1 VKNSYIENM
10 TAAQQAAIQRLNP
23 QSGASVGI
31 AMQMGLA
38 HNARNQAPAPEAEI
52 DEDGVRALPQDRL
65 DSQIAQ
71 HNKLIDKIKADA
83 SGRDLTP
90 REESR
95 LSDLQESLVVFSAE
109 DERRRQP
116 AGRKTMI
123 DVRGSV
129 AFPDA
134 ASKGAKAASPAAA
147 ARSGVIFNAGTRDFS
162 AHLFGAA
169 PRADANEIDSYF
181 NALATRTFDPRMA
194 TATEGIGVDGGFAV
208 PQVWY
213 RGVIDQAM
221 QASEFAQRCRVFPAE
236 SNNLTIPMLDTRNRQ
251 NGVAGLIARW
261 SAEAEQQTPQVMKW
275 TAREMKLKKTFI
287 LSEASSELVEDGI
300 NYAQQLTEGM
310 SLATAQALDAAI
322 LYGTGVGMP
331 LGIINSPG
339 ALEIPKESG
348 QIADTLT
355 WGNLVAMYARL
366 SPACQKR
373 ATWFVTPDALPQLM
387 AIKVPGTDA
396 PALLSGGF
404 NDAGA
409 GAPAMSIF
417 GRPVVVTEIA
427 AQIGDKGDIVFA
439 DMSQYALLVKNGARM
454 ENSIGPGFDRDVVQF
469 RMIMRVD
476 GTPLWPTAITPYN
489 GGATQTWATYLA
501 ERA

>member
-1 VKNSYIENM
+1 M

-23 QSGASVGI
+23 QSTSSIGV
-31 AMQMGLA
+31 AMQLVAA
-38 HNARNQAPAPEAEI
+38 HNARNQVPAQDTEI
-52 DEDGVRALPQDRL
+52 DEDGVRALPQDRI
-65 DSQIAQ
+65 DSSISQ
-71 HNKLIDKIKADA
+71 HNTLIEKIKADA
-83 SGRDLTP
+83 SGRELTS

-95 LSDLQESLVVFSAE
+95 LSDLQESLTVFNAE

-116 AGRKTMI
+116 NGRKTSV

-129 AFPDA
+129 AFPDKPQGSQASA
-134 ASKGAKAASPAAA
+134 AGA

-162 AHLFGAA
+162 ARLFGAA
-169 PRADANEIDSYF
+169 PRADAGAINDYF

-194 TATEGIGVDGGFAV
+194 TGTEGVGVDGGFAV
-208 PQVWY
+208 PQIWY
-213 RGVIDQAM
+213 RGAIDQAL
-221 QASEFAQRCRVFPAE
+221 QVSEFAQRCRIFPAE

-261 SAEAEQQTPQVMKW
+261 SAEAEQQQPQVMKW
-275 TAREMKLKKTFI
+275 TAREMKLKKTFV

-310 SLATAQALDAAI
+310 SLATAQTLDAAI

-331 LGIINSPG
+331 LGIINSQG
-339 ALEIPKESG
+339 AIAIAKETD
-348 QIADTLT
+348 QAADTLM
-355 WGNLVAMYARL
+355 WANLVAMYARL

-373 ATWFVTPDALPQLM
+373 AVWFVTPDALPQLM
-387 AIKVPGTDA
+387 SIRVPGTDA
-396 PALLSGGF
+396 PALLSGGT

-427 AQIGDKGDIVFA
+427 ASIGDSGDIVFA
-439 DMSQYALLVKNGARM
+439 DMSQYALLMKGSARM
-454 ENSIGPGFDRDVVQF
+454 ENSNGPGFDRDVIQF

-476 GTPLWPTAITPYN
+476 GTPLWPSAITPYN

-501 ERA
+501 PRA